1 MIGKSPRASYARLIG
16 QSLPMTFNGW
26 RIVGRSRSYF
36 MGFQPL
42 AGIFGLFPS
51 PFAQIKRG

>member
-1 MIGKSPRASYARLIG
+1 
-16 QSLPMTFNGW
+16 MTFNGW